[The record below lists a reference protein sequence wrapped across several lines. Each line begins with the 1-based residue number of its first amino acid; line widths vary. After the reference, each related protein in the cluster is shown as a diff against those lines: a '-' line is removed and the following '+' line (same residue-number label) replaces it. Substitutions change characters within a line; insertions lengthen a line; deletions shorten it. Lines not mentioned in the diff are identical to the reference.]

1 MAFEW
6 LRDRSRL
13 EVHEQALESNLEPLL
28 SPRASQTHCTQPSIS
43 LLRRPSH
50 YQDALLDPAEL
61 MQQIRAYRICSTC
74 QLSTSTICRP
84 YTYQAKARN
93 PCSQRCG
100 KWWGQSQPAATKSK
114 SHNSLPSAP
123 KLNAAKSLS
132 PCGYLRS
139 LRLRVFES
147 FKDSEVT
154 KRL

>member
-1 MAFEW
+1 MRAWGEVQREHRMAFEW

-61 MQQIRAYRICSTC
+61 MQQIRAYRMCSTC

-100 KWWGQSQPAATKSK
+100 KWWGQSQPAA
-114 SHNSLPSAP
+114 NSLFG
-123 KLNAAKSLS
+123 LNLKATTLCPRPLSSTPQSRCHRAAI
-132 PCGYLRS
+132 YDR
-139 LRLRVFES
+139 
-147 FKDSEVT
+147 
-154 KRL
+154 